1 MATVKITDK
10 QSTESVKSNASVL
23 VTQPETAGGATK
35 ESLRRA
41 TLAAFIKALRDNG
54 INEGYKS
61 ADDIEAM
68 YPDLVKSV
76 DTIETGIRITF
87 WDDTSTDIEI
97 KSGGLAF
104 DAISYDQSSGYLHIT
119 MNGEDVVDPC
129 FIGGG
134 GGSGGTSTVVKLE
147 NLTGSASLTVAH
159 GESVNISFS
168 YYDYDS
174 AGEFTNSSGALEIII
189 NNQTVLAG

>member
-10 QSTESVKSNASVL
+10 QSTESVKNNASVL

-97 KSGGLAF
+97 KSGGLA
-104 DAISYDQSSGYLHIT
+104 
-119 MNGEDVVDPC
+119 
-129 FIGGG
+129 
-134 GGSGGTSTVVKLE
+134 
-147 NLTGSASLTVAH
+147 
-159 GESVNISFS
+159 
-168 YYDYDS
+168 
-174 AGEFTNSSGALEIII
+174 
-189 NNQTVLAG
+189 